1 MLSCDDTKL
10 VFDNIDHISEYSVNV
25 QLESP
30 EVIISYQISYQSF
43 MYNELQSIGHHS
55 EIGFKI
61 VGQAILKIVGQ
72 AILKFKIV
80 RKLKILFQSNTQSSA
95 RARLVRAN

>member
-1 MLSCDDTKL
+1 MLSCDDTNL

-55 EIGFKI
+55 EIGFK
-61 VGQAILKIVGQ
+61 
-72 AILKFKIV
+72 FKII